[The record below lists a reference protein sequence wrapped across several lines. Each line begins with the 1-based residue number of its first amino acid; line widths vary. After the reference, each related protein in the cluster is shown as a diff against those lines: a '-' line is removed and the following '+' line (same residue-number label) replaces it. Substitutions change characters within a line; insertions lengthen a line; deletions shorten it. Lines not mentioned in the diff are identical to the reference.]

1 MCNVPCE
8 LCADLEGCDISC
20 YCENNWKYYCCAK
33 DDCKPDKN
41 YYPDKDCK
49 HIPIR
54 TSKKEKNDGR
64 QNYF

>member
-8 LCADLEGCDISC
+8 LCADNGECDISH
-20 YCENNWKYYCCAK
+20 YCENNLKYYCCAK

-49 HIPIR
+49 
-54 TSKKEKNDGR
+54 KNKGLAYEGKEILPR
-64 QNYF
+64 I